1 MKTFQLMQGNSLE
14 LLKTLEDNS
23 VDAIVTDPPYGLS
36 QHSQRDIVNAL
47 TAWLAGEEYTHG
59 KAGFMGKAWDS
70 FVPSPMLFKECYRV
84 LKHGGHIL
92 CFAGARTQ
100 DLMSLSIRLA
110 GFEMRDACLWLYG
123 CLSEDTEI
131 LTNKGWVRYHKNI
144 DKNTVLCYNK
154 ESDSFEWHK
163 PTDSFY
169 YENKHTAYSIK
180 SDFTD
185 QIVSRNHRVIVER
198 EGKLLFVEAEALKR
212 QESVPFLESLQCLPN
227 TLYGTYKGTS
237 NEEQNLFEKMYGGD
251 NSQSNQG
258 EVYNKRKAS
267 TDERMPCLQENV
279 LPRGAI
285 KEQAESFLLKTM
297 QRSIKRGTME
307 SSCTQGACFMETG
320 ERTGIEKTDDW
331 FDKSKLERG
340 LNLSESQG
348 AIRHTE
354 NKVCKVSDRVHSN
367 GKERR
372 ICNGASFD
380 CCSAD
385 AETANKNGSGASYQS
400 RCNRQQAGELN
411 AVQNEC
417 GTQAVRTRKAYNST
431 LATVTPIEYEG
442 NVWCVTVPT
451 GAFVARRNGKIF
463 ITGNSGFPKGLDV
476 AKGIDV
482 AKGELLSENKAM
494 SGGNYTRLTHELQ
507 TDEAKQW
514 EGWNTNLKPAYEPI
528 IMARKPLDGT
538 VVNNVLKHGVG
549 GLNIDAC
556 KVGNETVKT
565 QAKSKGESFTSVGT
579 AHGFRG
585 CEESI
590 RQGRYP
596 ANIIL
601 DGSDSVEALFP
612 YTKTG
617 GGSCRPNGC
626 NPETSRTNFAFG
638 ANHEYKRDPS
648 EGSASRYFYHAKA
661 SKADRDEGINGLNPH
676 PTVKPTQLMRYL
688 VKLVT
693 PQGGLVLDPFM
704 GSGSTGKA
712 CMLEGMRFIGM
723 ELSEEYIKIAE
734 ARIEH
739 AYNQVRL
746 LHA

>member
-1 MKTFQLMQGNSLE
+1 MAEYNLMQGNSLE

-36 QHSQRDIVNAL
+36 QHSHGDIVNAL

-59 KAGFMGKAWDS
+59 KAGFMSKAWDS

-100 DLMSLSIRLA
+100 DLMGISIRLA
-110 GFEMRDACLWLYG
+110 GFELRDACLWLYG

-131 LTNKGWVRYHKNI
+131 LTSEGWVRYHKNI
-144 DKNTVLCYNK
+144 DKSNILCYNK
-154 ESDSFEWHK
+154 DSDSFEWQK

-285 KEQAESFLLKTM
+285 KEQAESCLLKTM
-297 QRSIKRGTME
+297 QRSVKGGGME
-307 SSCTQGACFMETG
+307 SSRTQGACVLERG
-320 ERTGIEKTDDW
+320 ERTGIERTNDW

-340 LNLSESQG
+340 IDLSESQG
-348 AIRHTE
+348 SICYTE

-385 AETANKNGSGASYQS
+385 AETADKNGSGASYQS

-463 ITGNSGFPKGLDV
+463 ITGNSGFPKGQNI
-476 AKGIDV
+476 AKGIEKLLE
-482 AKGELLSENKAM
+482 AELK
-494 SGGNYTRLTHELQ
+494 
-507 TDEAKQW
+507 KQGV
-514 EGWNTNLKPAYEPI
+514 EE
-528 IMARKPLDGT
+528 
-538 VVNNVLKHGVG
+538 VVWK
-549 GLNIDAC
+549 
-556 KVGNETVKT
+556 
-565 QAKSKGESFTSVGT
+565 
-579 AHGFRG
+579 
-585 CEESI
+585 
-590 RQGRYP
+590 
-596 ANIIL
+596 
-601 DGSDSVEALFP
+601 
-612 YTKTG
+612 
-617 GGSCRPNGC
+617 
-626 NPETSRTNFAFG
+626 
-638 ANHEYKRDPS
+638 
-648 EGSASRYFYHAKA
+648 
-661 SKADRDEGINGLNPH
+661 
-676 PTVKPTQLMRYL
+676 
-688 VKLVT
+688 
-693 PQGGLVLDPFM
+693 
-704 GSGSTGKA
+704 
-712 CMLEGMRFIGM
+712 
-723 ELSEEYIKIAE
+723 
-734 ARIEH
+734 
-739 AYNQVRL
+739 
-746 LHA
+746 